1 MNDFVLDA
9 SLALQ
14 WFLEDEA
21 DRKYS
26 LAILASLSERSAVV
40 PLLWFY
46 EVGNGLL
53 MAHRRKRITLDQ
65 IDGFVT
71 RLKALPIETAQQTPS
86 EILELPALA
95 RVHGLTNYD
104 AAYLALAMRSNLP
117 LATTD
122 SALRRAALS
131 ARVNVVTG

>member
-26 LAILASLSERSAVV
+26 LEVLSSLSRKSAVV

-46 EVGNGLL
+46 EVGNGLV
-53 MAHRRKRITLDQ
+53 MAQRRKRIRPNQ
-65 IDGFVT
+65 IQEFLA
-71 RLKALPIETAQQTPS
+71 RLRTLPIDATEQTAS
-86 EILELPALA
+86 EILNLPQLA
-95 RVHGLTNYD
+95 QAHQLTNYD
-104 AAYLALAMRSNLP
+104 AAYLALAIATNLP
-117 LATTD
+117 LATND
-122 SALRRAALS
+122 SALRKAAAPAGVKIL
-131 ARVNVVTG
+131 